1 MNELAQ
7 LDDTL
12 ECCNLSLGLFLSK
25 VRGGMIPQLY
35 YCHVK
40 LLSRFR
46 LNTLVF

>member
-35 YCHVK
+35 ITAM
-40 LLSRFR
+40 
-46 LNTLVF
+46 LNYYPGFD